1 MSESVLSCRE
11 LTKSYQIG
19 PEPVWVFDGL
29 NLDIQAGDMVSIVG
43 TSGAGKSTL
52 LHLMAGLDLPSS
64 GAVTVDG
71 EDLSRMSERRRSQ
84 VRNETL
90 GFVFQFHHLLHEFTA
105 LDNVLMPTRIRRKP
119 NAQDR
124 DYALSLLEGVGVAH
138 RAEHKPS
145 ELSGGERQRVAIARS
160 LMNRP
165 RLVLMDEPTGN
176 LDTQTSGQ
184 IQELILGLN
193 KTAQCSFVV
202 VTHNH
207 DLAARMP
214 VRYRLEQGRL
224 EAY

>member
-71 EDLSRMSERRRSQ
+71 EDLSRMGERRRSQ

-176 LDTQTSGQ
+176 LDTQTSGH
-184 IQELILGLN
+184 IQELILSLN

-214 VRYRLEQGRL
+214 VRYRLDQGRL
-224 EAY
+224 DAY

>member
-1 MSESVLSCRE
+1 MSETVMSCQD
-11 LTKSYQIG
+11 LTKTYRIG
-19 PEPVWVFDGL
+19 PESVHVFDGL
-29 NLDIQAGDMVSIVG
+29 NLDIYSGDMVSIVG

-64 GAVTVDG
+64 GLVSIDGVDLASMN
-71 EDLSRMSERRRSQ
+71 EKRRSR

-105 LDNVLMPTRIRRKP
+105 LDNVLMPTRISRKP
-119 NAQDR
+119 RAADR
-124 DYALSLLEGVGVAH
+124 DYALSLLTSVGVGH

-145 ELSGGERQRVAIARS
+145 ELSGGERQRVAIARA

-176 LDTQTSGQ
+176 LDTQTSNQ
-184 IQELILGLN
+184 IQELILSLN
-193 KTAQCSFVV
+193 ETAQCSFVV

-214 VRYRLEQGRL
+214 VRYRLDQGRL
-224 EAY
+224 AAY